1 MVGSSRDASSAG
13 PPLSGVRLNR
23 RNFLRA
29 AAAVGAA
36 SVVGTLLNACGSSS
50 STTAP
55 ATSAATTASAASTA
69 PATAATSAPA
79 VATTGAASAAA
90 PSTAASSASSAAP
103 AGTITIPLISNPTP
117 NPVVLPGG
125 LSSILLDKNLFGQ
138 LVRPDANTGAPSPDL
153 ATKWDIS
160 ADGKTYTFS
169 LRPGVKW
176 HNGDPFTA
184 DDVKFTFDL
193 MQDKK
198 SNAAFINNLG
208 PFTGA
213 DIVDPMTVKLNLSA
227 PYAPMLTHLAYNV
240 MMMPKKLL
248 AGAGHQP
255 ADQFHP
261 EPDRHRPL

>member
-1 MVGSSRDASSAG
+1 MTGSSHEAASAAAPSSLAG
-13 PPLSGVRLNR
+13 QFNR
-23 RNFLRA
+23 RTFLRT

-36 SVVGTLLNACGSSS
+36 GVVGALLDACGSSS

-55 ATSAATTASAASTA
+55 ATG
-69 PATAATSAPA
+69 APA
-79 VATTGAASAAA
+79 VATTGVASAVA
-90 PSTAASSASSAAP
+90 PSTGNAASAAP

-117 NPVVLPGG
+117 NPVVLSGG

-153 ATKWDIS
+153 AQKWDIS
-160 ADGKTYTFS
+160 PDGKVYTFS

-208 PFTGA
+208 PFAGA
-213 DIVDPMTVKLNLSA
+213 EIVDPMTVKLNLSA
-227 PYAPMLTHLAYNV
+227 PYAALLT
-240 MMMPKKLL
+240 
-248 AGAGHQP
+248 
-255 ADQFHP
+255 
-261 EPDRHRPL
+261 